1 MAHIQLAE
9 GIPGIVGPMAFSKQ
23 TAKPLNELA
32 EVRLRGF
39 SVRESTAR

>member
-1 MAHIQLAE
+1 MAPIQLPE
-9 GIPGIVGPMAFSKQ
+9 GLRGIVGPMAFSEQ

-39 SVRESTAR
+39 SVTRSTKR